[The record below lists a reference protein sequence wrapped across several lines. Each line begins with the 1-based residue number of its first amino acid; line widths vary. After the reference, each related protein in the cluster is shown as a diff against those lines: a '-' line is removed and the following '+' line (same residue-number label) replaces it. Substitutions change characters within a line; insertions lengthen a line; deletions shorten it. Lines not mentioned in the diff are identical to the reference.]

1 MCGQGAG
8 VCEGGR
14 VRGGWKE
21 LCVLSVH
28 ILGLYGS
35 GEGSGEVIILGLHG
49 SGEGAGEVIIL
60 GLHG

>member
-49 SGEGAGEVIIL
+49 
-60 GLHG
+60 